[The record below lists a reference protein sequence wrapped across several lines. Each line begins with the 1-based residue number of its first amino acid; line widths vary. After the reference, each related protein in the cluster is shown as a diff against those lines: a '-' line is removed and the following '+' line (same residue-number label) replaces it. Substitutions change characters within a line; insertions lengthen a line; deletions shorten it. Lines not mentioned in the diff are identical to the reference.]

1 MCSCR
6 LQAIYKTFSLEVE
19 GEGGG
24 RDKFLTC
31 SVKVSIF
38 FDNSEIVCIIQC
50 SAPNLTVTG
59 FIPCSFD
66 KKEWFV

>member
-6 LQAIYKTFSLEVE
+6 LQAIYITFSLEVE
-19 GEGGG
+19 GGGG

-38 FDNSEIVCIIQC
+38 FDNSKIVCIIQ
-50 SAPNLTVTG
+50 
-59 FIPCSFD
+59 
-66 KKEWFV
+66 